1 MFRLD
6 FQLVNGWCESVRLR
20 GICPFVHFWLAFFL
34 FSFHIH
40 KNAEYFSLREMRV
53 GALDRSARARK
64 IECVNGI
71 NLNRLCLGF
80 TFFSLFI
87 DFQDNNQRY

>member
-1 MFRLD
+1 
-6 FQLVNGWCESVRLR
+6 
-20 GICPFVHFWLAFFL
+20 
-34 FSFHIH
+34 
-40 KNAEYFSLREMRV
+40 MRV
-53 GALDRSARARK
+53 GALDKSARARK

>member
-1 MFRLD
+1 M
-6 FQLVNGWCESVRLR
+6 VGVRVFDCV
-20 GICPFVHFWLAFFL
+20 GFVHSCIFGSFFL
-34 FSFHIH
+34 FSLHIH

-53 GALDRSARARK
+53 GALDKSARARK